1 MLLIFLIKLMIKP
14 KKSLGQ
20 NFLIDK
26 NIINKIIKLTELYN
40 SNIVEIGPGTGNL
53 TKKII
58 EQKPKN
64 LILIEKDKILTNN
77 LKYEFEKH
85 NNLKIFNDDILKFDL
100 EKKIKKNS
108 IIVGNLPYNIS
119 SQILVKLVKFK
130 KWLPKYKKL
139 ILMFQKEVADKIL
152 AKYNTTDYGRL
163 TILAAARLKIT
174 NQFNVS
180 PNSFYP
186 VPKVK
191 STVLVFEPII
201 NKEFKVKQ
209 IKNLEKIS
217 HIFFSRKRKMINK
230 AFKELFKNPL
240 EVSRKINVNL
250 NLRPSELSENE
261 YFKIAEFFE
270 NQL

>member
-1 MLLIFLIKLMIKP
+1 MIRP

-20 NFLIDK
+20 NFLIDN
-26 NIINKIIKLTELYN
+26 NILNKIIKLAEFHR
-40 SNIVEIGPGTGNL
+40 SDVIEIGPGTGNL
-53 TKKII
+53 TKKIL
-58 EQKPKN
+58 EQKPKS
-64 LILIEKDKILTNN
+64 LILIEKDRLLTNN
-77 LKYEFEKH
+77 LTSELKKYNKIQ
-85 NNLKIFNDDILKFDL
+85 IFNEDILKYNL

-119 SQILVKLVKFK
+119 SQILVKLIKFK

-152 AKYNTTDYGRL
+152 AKYNTHNYGRL
-163 TILAAARLKIT
+163 SIITAARLKIT
-174 NQFNVS
+174 NRFNVS

-201 NKEFKVKQ
+201 NKNFKVKN
-209 IKNLEKIS
+209 IGNLEKIS
-217 HIFFSRKRKMINK
+217 HIFFSKKRKMINK
-230 AFKELFKNPL
+230 AFKELFKKPL
-240 EVSRKINVNL
+240 KIAKIINVNL
-250 NLRPSELSENE
+250 NLRPNELTENE
-261 YFKIAEFFE
+261 YFKITALFE

>member
-1 MLLIFLIKLMIKP
+1 MIKP

-20 NFLIDK
+20 NFLIDN
-26 NIINKIIKLTELYN
+26 NILNKIIKLAEI
-40 SNIVEIGPGTGNL
+40 SNNYIVEIGPGTGNL

-64 LILIEKDKILTNN
+64 LILIEKDQALTSN
-77 LKYEFEKH
+77 LKNELEKY
-85 NNLKIFNDDILKFDL
+85 NNYKIFNEDILKFDL

-108 IIVGNLPYNIS
+108 IIIGNLPYNIS
-119 SQILVKLVKFK
+119 SQILVKLIKFK

-152 AKYNTTDYGRL
+152 AKNNTSGYGRL
-163 TILAAARLKIT
+163 AVLAAARLKIT
-174 NQFNVS
+174 NRFNVS

-186 VPKVK
+186 VPKVQ
-191 STVLVFEPII
+191 STILMFEPIV
-201 NKEFKVKQ
+201 NKEFKIKD

-230 AFKELFKNPL
+230 AFNELFKKPH
-240 EVSRKINVNL
+240 EVARKININL
-250 NLRPSELSENE
+250 NLRPNELTENE
-261 YFKIAEFFE
+261 YFKITKFFE
-270 NQL
+270 DQL